1 MNKDSVS
8 RNQAIREYLKRH
20 GHASVHELATAFFF
34 SEATI
39 RRILTELERS
49 GQIQR
54 THGGAIYG
62 PSSINERSIFARSS
76 RNLSDKKRVAKAA
89 RKHLPPFSSYTS
101 IFFDNSSTGL
111 ILFDRRNVQGKRVFT
126 HGIKLLIDSTSKNDF
141 SLFRMGGEVNKS
153 ALGTGGI
160 EVLKE
165 RKELTFDLCIISCH
179 GFTTECSY
187 DTSSDTALI
196 KKEAL
201 CRSRFKRLI
210 SDNTKYG
217 KTSTFKTANRCE
229 YDAVISNVTD
239 DELMLLRRAGIKAY
253 NK

>member
-1 MNKDSVS
+1 MNKDSLS

-20 GHASVHELATAFFF
+20 GHASVHELATVFFF

-62 PSSINERSIFARSS
+62 PGSVNEISIFARSN
-76 RNLSDKKRVAKAA
+76 RNLADKKRIAQAA

-126 HGIKLLIDSTSKNDF
+126 NGIKLLIDSTSKNDF

-153 ALGTGGI
+153 ALSTGGI
-160 EVLKE
+160 EVLRE
-165 RKELTFDLCIISCH
+165 RKELTFDLCIISCR

-187 DTSSDTALI
+187 DTTSDTALI

-201 CRSRFKRLI
+201 RRSRFKRLV

-217 KTSTFKTANRCE
+217 KTNTFKTANRRD
-229 YDAVISNVTD
+229 YDAVISNITD
-239 DELMLLRRAGIKAY
+239 DEIRILRRAGIKAY

>member
-76 RNLSDKKRVAKAA
+76 RNLSDKKRVAK
-89 RKHLPPFSSYTS
+89 RQGNIYLLFP
-101 IFFDNSSTGL
+101 L
-111 ILFDRRNVQGKRVFT
+111 ILR
-126 HGIKLLIDSTSKNDF
+126 F
-141 SLFRMGGEVNKS
+141 SLTTLQQ
-153 ALGTGGI
+153 ALFFLTGGMF
-160 EVLKE
+160 KE
-165 RKELTFDLCIISCH
+165 KESLH
-179 GFTTECSY
+179 M
-187 DTSSDTALI
+187 AL
-196 KKEAL
+196 
-201 CRSRFKRLI
+201 
-210 SDNTKYG
+210 NY
-217 KTSTFKTANRCE
+217 
-229 YDAVISNVTD
+229 
-239 DELMLLRRAGIKAY
+239 
-253 NK
+253 

>member
-20 GHASVHELATAFFF
+20 GHATVHELATAFFF

-39 RRILTELERS
+39 RRILTDLERS

-62 PSSINERSIFARSS
+62 PGSINERSIFARSS
-76 RNLSDKKRVAKAA
+76 RNLSDKKRVAQAA
-89 RKHLPPFSSYTS
+89 RRHLPPFSSYTS

-141 SLFRMGGEVNKS
+141 SLFRMGG
-153 ALGTGGI
+153 
-160 EVLKE
+160 
-165 RKELTFDLCIISCH
+165 
-179 GFTTECSY
+179 
-187 DTSSDTALI
+187 
-196 KKEAL
+196 
-201 CRSRFKRLI
+201 
-210 SDNTKYG
+210 
-217 KTSTFKTANRCE
+217 
-229 YDAVISNVTD
+229 
-239 DELMLLRRAGIKAY
+239 
-253 NK
+253 